1 MTVSAASPIGT
12 AGRPAV
18 WKEMTERRDNMI
30 KITHHVDFD
39 FKNREASD
47 LEKLNRILA
56 SLKLEKLELK
66 NHRGYLAVTQDGS
79 GNLLEKRYGLDS
91 GTLICTPS
99 RNGYIYQID
108 TAVADRS
115 VDHNEFPEIWRINNP
130 GRAMRTVITMEHE
143 TDFAYIILHHRKD
156 ET

>member
-1 MTVSAASPIGT
+1 
-12 AGRPAV
+12 
-18 WKEMTERRDNMI
+18 MI

-39 FKNREASD
+39 FKDREATD

-66 NHRGYLAVTQDGS
+66 NSKGYLAVTRDGDD
-79 GNLLEKRYGLDS
+79 NLLEKRYGLDS

-99 RNGYIYQID
+99 RSGDCYQID

-115 VDHNEFPEIWRINNP
+115 VDHGEFLEIWRINNP
-130 GRAMRTVITMEHE
+130 TRVMRTVITMEYE
-143 TDFAYIILHHRKD
+143 TDFAFIILHHQKN
-156 ET
+156 

>member
-1 MTVSAASPIGT
+1 
-12 AGRPAV
+12 
-18 WKEMTERRDNMI
+18 MI

-39 FKNREASD
+39 FKDREATD

-66 NHRGYLAVTQDGS
+66 NFKGYLAVAQDGQ

-99 RNGYIYQID
+99 RNGDCYQID
-108 TAVADRS
+108 TAVADKS
-115 VDHNEFPEIWRINNP
+115 VDHDEFLEIWRINNP
-130 GRAMRTVITMEHE
+130 TRAMRTVITKGHE
-143 TDFAYIILHHRKD
+143 TDFAYIILHHQKN
-156 ET
+156 

>member
-1 MTVSAASPIGT
+1 
-12 AGRPAV
+12 
-18 WKEMTERRDNMI
+18 MI

-39 FKNREASD
+39 FKDREASD

-66 NHRGYLAVTQDGS
+66 NSKGYLAVTRDGDD
-79 GNLLEKRYGLDS
+79 NLLEKRYGLDS

-99 RNGYIYQID
+99 RNGDCYQID

-115 VDHNEFPEIWRINNP
+115 VDHDEFLEIWRINNP
-130 GRAMRTVITMEHE
+130 TRAMRTVITLEYE
-143 TDFAYIILHHRKD
+143 TDFAFIILHHQKK
-156 ET
+156 

>member
-1 MTVSAASPIGT
+1 
-12 AGRPAV
+12 
-18 WKEMTERRDNMI
+18 MI

-39 FKNREASD
+39 FKDREATD

-66 NHRGYLAVTQDGS
+66 NFKGYLAVTQDGE

-99 RNGYIYQID
+99 RNGDCYQID
-108 TAVADRS
+108 TAVADKS
-115 VDHNEFPEIWRINNP
+115 VDNDEFLEIWSINNP
-130 GRAMRTVITMEHE
+130 TRAMRAVITMEHE
-143 TDFAYIILHHRKD
+143 TDFAYIILHHQCITNKV
-156 ET
+156 

>member
-1 MTVSAASPIGT
+1 
-12 AGRPAV
+12 
-18 WKEMTERRDNMI
+18 MI

-39 FKNREASD
+39 FKDREATD

-56 SLKLEKLELK
+56 ALKLEKLELK
-66 NHRGYLAVTQDGS
+66 NSKGYLAVAQDGQ

-99 RNGYIYQID
+99 RSGDCYQID

-115 VDHNEFPEIWRINNP
+115 VDYDEFLENHFVCDDDYLKALK
-130 GRAMRTVITMEHE
+130 GREECLENLGTS
-143 TDFAYIILHHRKD
+143 L
-156 ET
+156 